1 LAGVTFVWRNKP
13 ILAAMTLDMFAVL
26 LGGATMLLPVY
37 AKDILEVGPKGL
49 GLLRAAPAVGALA
62 TSLILA
68 HRRPFERAGRTLLG
82 TVAGFGMATIVFGFS
97 RSMWLS
103 LAMLFLTG
111 AFDIVSVVIRHTL
124 VQLLTPDAMRG
135 RVSAVNSIFI
145 GASNELGGFESGA
158 VAQLTTPLISV
169 VSGGVGTLFVV
180 LAVAVGWPQ
189 LRRYGRL
196 DDKSG

>member
-1 LAGVTFVWRNKP
+1 
-13 ILAAMTLDMFAVL
+13 
-26 LGGATMLLPVY
+26 
-37 AKDILEVGPKGL
+37 
-49 GLLRAAPAVGALA
+49 
-62 TSLILA
+62 
-68 HRRPFERAGRTLLG
+68 
-82 TVAGFGMATIVFGFS
+82 
-97 RSMWLS
+97 MWLS
-103 LAMLFLTG
+103 LVMLLLTG

-169 VSGGVGTLFVV
+169 VSGGFGTLLVV

-196 DDKSG
+196 DGK